1 MIRVLIV
8 DDHMMVRVGLERLL
22 ESFDD
27 IEVVGV
33 ASNGQ
38 DAIRLVTAH
47 SPQVV
52 LMDMAM
58 PGIGGIETTR
68 LLTDAHPDV
77 SVIALSTHN
86 DPQHVAGALG
96 AGASGYLLK
105 DVGPDVLVA
114 GIRSVVE
121 GGAPLSPSV
130 AAQLMRG
137 GWKMDTPSI
146 QLTQRELQVLRLIVD
161 GNQNKQ
167 IAVALGISVKTV
179 KTHCSRL
186 FQRIGVSD
194 RTQAAVWAERNLP
207 EQQPIL

>member
-8 DDHMMVRVGLERLL
+8 DDHTMVRMGLEHLL
-22 ESFDD
+22 ESYDD
-27 IEVVGV
+27 IDVVG
-33 ASNGQ
+33 AARSGEE
-38 DAIRLVTAH
+38 AIGLTDTV

-58 PGIGGIETTR
+58 PEMDGIETTR
-68 LLTDAHPDV
+68 RLVAAHPGV

-86 DPQHVAGALG
+86 DPQQVVGALDAGAH
-96 AGASGYLLK
+96 GYLVK
-105 DVGPDVLVA
+105 DVEPDVLVA
-114 GIRSVVE
+114 GIRSVLD

-130 AAQLMRG
+130 AGHLLRG
-137 GWKMDTPSI
+137 GWQLDAPAS
-146 QLTQRELQVLRLIVD
+146 QLTRRELEVLRLIVD
-161 GNQNKQ
+161 GYHNKQ
-167 IAVALGISVKTV
+167 IATALGISEKTV

-207 EQQPIL
+207 ERHG

>member
-1 MIRVLIV
+1 VIRVLIV
-8 DDHMMVRVGLERLL
+8 DDHIVVRAGLERLL
-22 ESFDD
+22 QSFDD
-27 IEVVGV
+27 IEVVG
-33 ASNGQ
+33 AAG
-38 DAIRLVTAH
+38 DGEEAIRLLATTT
-47 SPQVV
+47 PQVV

-58 PGIGGIETTR
+58 PGMGGIAATR
-68 LLTDAHPDV
+68 QVTDEHPDV
-77 SVIALSTHN
+77 KVIAFSTHN
-86 DPQHVAGALG
+86 DPHHVAGALG
-96 AGASGYLLK
+96 AGAHGYLVK

-114 GIRSVVE
+114 GIRSVVD

-137 GWKMDTPSI
+137 GWRLDSPSAE
-146 QLTQRELQVLRLIVD
+146 LTQRELQVLQLIVE

-167 IAVALGISVKTV
+167 IAVALGISEKTV

-207 EQQPIL
+207 GHGPRA